1 MKAPESAQKKASPYE
16 KKAASRWSSTDLQTQ
31 GDQCCAARLPGRQTM
46 ADVESRMKL
55 QIQALQNE
63 LREERLRNDLK
74 VQKVRADT
82 DKRLLEMSAAI
93 ERETRDRETA
103 ALRATIKQQALV
115 RSHT

>member
-1 MKAPESAQKKASPYE
+1 
-16 KKAASRWSSTDLQTQ
+16 
-31 GDQCCAARLPGRQTM
+31 
-46 ADVESRMKL
+46 MKL